1 MNTPVAVGEVA
12 ATVARSDSE
21 VEASLSFAS
30 GGGRT
35 FLARQSVPYPFHIT
49 RPHRLDAARPDIVTL
64 YLQSASGGLYH
75 GDRLA
80 LSIEARPD
88 ACAHV
93 TSQAA
98 TVAHRAAAESIRVST
113 RLTVHPRAT
122 LALTTDPYVM
132 FPGARLAVAT
142 EVVLHPGASALLAEG
157 FAAHDPSGGAA
168 TSAALETEVRVRTE
182 SGRTLVEDRSL
193 FRGDDFAGLGGALGG
208 WRSMGSVLILGGTI
222 DPEALQSRLDA
233 IGVLSGASR
242 LPNEAGWSVRLL
254 AKGGGGLARGLELV
268 FAAGFEAL
276 TGCIPA
282 RRRK

>member
-1 MNTPVAVGEVA
+1 MNAPPGAVGIAMV
-12 ATVARSDSE
+12 TPSTSE

-35 FLARQSVPYPFHIT
+35 FLARQSVSYPFHIT
-49 RPHRLDAARPDIVTL
+49 RPHRLDPARPDIATL
-64 YLQSASGGLYH
+64 YLQSASGGLYR

-80 LSIEARPD
+80 LAIEARPGV
-88 ACAHV
+88 CAHV

-98 TVAHRAAAESIRVST
+98 TVTHRATVESIRVST
-113 RLTVHPRAT
+113 RLMVHPRAT

-157 FAAHDPSGGAA
+157 FAAHDPCGGAA
-168 TSAALETEVRVRTE
+168 TFAAFETVVRVRNE
-182 SGRTLVEDRSL
+182 NGRTLVEDRSL

-208 WRSMGSVLILGGTI
+208 LRALGCVLILGGI
-222 DPEALQSRLDA
+222 VDPEALQSRLDA

-242 LPNEAGWSVRLL
+242 LPNGAGWSMRLL
-254 AKGGGGLARGLELV
+254 AEGGGRLARGLELA
-268 FAAGFEAL
+268 FETGFEAL